1 LLVTG
6 INFSSAYSHI
16 HRVIPGRL
24 WRNKMDIMHA
34 ELLSIAENI
43 VLHSQ
48 AAFNWVMDPKNRTI
62 VKTIL
67 WIGAVSLLLTLTV
80 TFILMPYF
88 FTASYKFGIAATVL
102 WEIYL
107 VYSFYLFYHLN
118 LLLRYLAVF

>member
-1 LLVTG
+1 
-6 INFSSAYSHI
+6 
-16 HRVIPGRL
+16 
-24 WRNKMDIMHA
+24 MDIMHA
-34 ELLSIAENI
+34 ELLSIAENK

-118 LLLRYLAVF
+118 LLLGYLAVF